1 MEERTVTCRLA
12 GKEYPMALTLRATA
26 AITERFGELGELGEK
41 LQTAPFGEQLSMVLW
56 LLARLML
63 DGCDLQRYQ
72 YPDRDT
78 PGAPDEALLSLL
90 LTPGDLAEM
99 KSLVL
104 RCMTVGLNR
113 DVPTEDDGKNPEAG
127 QKTENTSPG

>member
-1 MEERTVTCRLA
+1 MDQRIVTCRVA

-26 AITERFGELGELGEK
+26 AITDRFGELAELGEK
-41 LQTAPFGEQLSMVLW
+41 LQTAPFGEQLDMVLW
-56 LLARLML
+56 LLARLMT

-78 PGAPDEALLSLL
+78 PAAPDEALLSLL

-113 DVPTEDDGKNPEAG
+113 EVPTEDDGKNPEAG
-127 QKTENTSPG
+127 QETKTSMPG